1 MGTGVRTMTASP
13 PPCVYLFAGD
23 SLTEGTYGESYVER
37 VARALAGSRTAP
49 AIELVNAGRGGDTVQ
64 ALLNRIDEP
73 LRHYRPQW
81 VILTVG
87 TNDVWLPWLTA
98 HSLGWRLWLFF
109 RRLASGQT
117 PTTDLDQFAAAYR
130 ALIDRARII
139 ARARVLSC
147 TVSPVGEQL
156 SSPVNQR
163 LARLNGVIKDVSATC
178 QVPVADVWQAFV
190 DEIASLPRPSTYV
203 PGEWLFTRLDQRRL
217 RTGGTSPDELS
228 RRRRLLLTFDGLHL
242 NSRGADLWANAVVA
256 ALAQAQGAASA
267 TSPGLARRL
276 GLPFFE
282 QGPLQACCTPG
293 WEARAREVG
302 RLLAA
307 AYSYLASLTGA
318 HPAVCVAVLNRLHW
332 EQGAGSLPYPT
343 PAAWW
348 DGVSGTIFVP
358 EAYPDRFLRDLRL
371 PETLAAGIP
380 WPSALAQVGEPARAT
395 ALVDLLAV
403 QELAGLFLRE
413 LRVAPADPE
422 LTYLLANYL
431 TLVLLRAGAGEG
443 VAEMA
448 AAWDA
453 WGEVLARSGLAEGRI
468 RQQAEALY
476 EVHGDDLV
484 ASLANRP
491 SSVVERVK
499 SFPLPSA

>member
-1 MGTGVRTMTASP
+1 MTVSLP
-13 PPCVYLFAGD
+13 PYVYLFAGD

-37 VARALAGSRTAP
+37 VAKALAGGRSAP
-49 AIELVNAGRGGDTVQ
+49 AIELVNAGRGGDTIQ
-64 ALLNRIDEP
+64 ALLSRIDEL

-81 VILTVG
+81 VILSVG
-87 TNDVWLPWLTA
+87 TNDVWLPWLSA
-98 HSLGWRLWLFF
+98 HSLGWKLWLFF

-130 ALIDRARII
+130 ALIDRAHTL
-139 ARARVLSC
+139 AHARVLSC
-147 TVSPVGEQL
+147 TVSPVGEQF

-163 LARLNGVIKDVSATC
+163 LARLNGVIKDVSAGC

-190 DEIASLPRPSTYV
+190 GELATLARPSGYV

-217 RTGGTSPDELS
+217 RAGRTSPDKLS

-242 NSRGADLWANAVVA
+242 NSHGADLWANTVVA
-256 ALAQAQGAASA
+256 ALAQAQGAAAA
-267 TSPGLARRL
+267 TLPDVARRL
-276 GLPFFE
+276 GLPCFE
-282 QGPLQACCTPG
+282 QGPLQGCCTPG

-302 RLLAA
+302 HLLAD
-307 AYSYLASLTGA
+307 AYSHLASLTGA
-318 HPAVCVAVLNRLHW
+318 HPAACVAVLNRLQW
-332 EQGAGSLPYPT
+332 EQAAGTLPYPN

-348 DGVSGTIFVP
+348 DGVSGTVFVP
-358 EAYPDRFLRDLRL
+358 EAYPDRFLRDLHL
-371 PETLAAGIP
+371 PETLAAAIS
-380 WPSALAQVGEPARAT
+380 WPPALAQVGEPARAT
-395 ALVDLLAV
+395 ALVDLLAI
-403 QELAGLFLRE
+403 QELAGLFLRA

-422 LTYLLANYL
+422 LTYLLASYL
-431 TLVLLRAGAGEG
+431 TLVVLRTGAGEG

-448 AAWDA
+448 VAWDV
-453 WGEVLARSGLAEGRI
+453 WGEVLARSGVAEGHI

-499 SFPLPSA
+499 SFPLPNA